1 MKNILKK
8 SYFGKA
14 TGNAIVKRKKILGR
28 FVWDFAQMWML
39 HVSE

>member
-14 TGNAIVKRKKILGR
+14 TGLYRASLIDSDYDLFMTMVRWLDS
-28 FVWDFAQMWML
+28 FPVQ
-39 HVSE
+39 